1 MTRKHYEKIM
11 SKRGKRTQ
19 IVADML
25 DQLDINIDGKREP
38 IYMDSGGVIDWAKLA
53 EHVREAISGR

>member
-1 MTRKHYEKIM
+1 MSKKHYEKIM

-25 DQLDINIDGKREP
+25 DQLDTNIAGKLTP
-38 IYMDSGGVIDWAKLA
+38 IYMDSSGTIDWNRLA
-53 EHVREAISGR
+53 EHVREATSGR